1 MRLSRQSSNLFPILL
16 LTSLL
21 ALSMSGV
28 RADPSV
34 KTGQAMASPPSGT
47 YTRIVSLAP
56 SLTET
61 LFALGLGDRV
71 VGVTDF
77 CSYPP
82 EVASK
87 TRIGGFIDPNLELVV
102 GLQPDLVVL
111 LPDHREIRERL
122 EGLGVR
128 CLAVPQYTV
137 NDILASLI
145 VIGTACGVPERA
157 QEVRQ
162 AIAHDLDAIRE
173 RVQHLPP
180 TRAILAVG
188 RELTGTRLDQVCL
201 AGPRG
206 YLNDL
211 LERAGG
217 TNAVASSPL
226 TYPTVT
232 REGLAVLAPDVVI
245 DLIPDPARQSAATAT
260 IRLAW
265 LQVTGLPAAR
275 TGRVHVLESDF
286 AAIPGPRVAE
296 VVRLLARL
304 LHPEA
309 GW

>member
-1 MRLSRQSSNLFPILL
+1 MLVILL
-16 LTSLL
+16 LLLSLPCSPGRGEDL
-21 ALSMSGV
+21 PDSEEGPVSPAG
-28 RADPSV
+28 
-34 KTGQAMASPPSGT
+34 TMATPLPMPGT
-47 YTRIVSLAP
+47 FSRIVSLAP

-77 CSYPP
+77 CAFPP

-111 LPDHREIRERL
+111 LPDHREIRDRL
-122 EGLGVR
+122 EGMGLR

-145 VIGTACGVPERA
+145 IVGTACGVGEHA
-157 QEVRQ
+157 KEVRR
-162 AIAHDLDAIRE
+162 AIARDLHRIRE
-173 RVQHLPP
+173 RVKDLPP

-188 RELTGTRLDQVCL
+188 REVTGTRLDQACL

-206 YLNDL
+206 YLHDL

-217 TNAVASSPL
+217 TNAVTDATL

-245 DLIPDPARQSAATAT
+245 DLIPDPARQSAATET
-260 IRLAW
+260 IRMAW
-265 LQVTGLPAAR
+265 LQVSGLPAAR

-296 VVRLLARL
+296 VVRLFARL
-304 LHPEA
+304 LHPEVA
-309 GW
+309 W